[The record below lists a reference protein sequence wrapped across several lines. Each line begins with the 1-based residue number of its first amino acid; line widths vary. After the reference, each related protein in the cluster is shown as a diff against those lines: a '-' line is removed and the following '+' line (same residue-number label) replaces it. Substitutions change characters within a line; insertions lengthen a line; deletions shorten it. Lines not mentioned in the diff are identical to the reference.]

1 MSWQTIT
8 TINNENRLYWG
19 WVNHQEGECLQ
30 REPRGTSL
38 MQPQSAFSSPQ
49 EEAVGWGRWP
59 LKTFILY
66 CSIFSCVWRFWQDCG
81 YLGRRRRLPE
91 ALLEGTSVSIRS
103 SELHSIVIPCWVLGA
118 GETADLEVTHGADTS
133 VGKDKQVTNSDE
145 WNGETTIGTAETN
158 PQSVGR
164 EGLMEKVASE
174 LRNGWQGR
182 TGWVSISGE
191 GFQADGTENAKTQR
205 WESV

>member
-118 GETADLEVTHGADTS
+118 GCWGDS
-133 VGKDKQVTNSDE
+133 
-145 WNGETTIGTAETN
+145 
-158 PQSVGR
+158 R
-164 EGLMEKVASE
+164 
-174 LRNGWQGR
+174 LRSHPWS
-182 TGWVSISGE
+182 WHLCGE
-191 GFQADGTENAKTQR
+191 GQTSHQQWRVKWRNHNRDCR
-205 WESV
+205 D